1 MMVVSSCCFFLGIM
15 PDLSYICYC
24 CYFLGDNDV
33 NFYQLGIDAANLHV
47 VNSYFDEGNT
57 IPAVFSIQGD
67 EDQTSIGHMERS
79 DEDSSTEKSTE
90 KSTDIDTAMS
100 SECSAASSSG
110 STDFLNSTSDSDS
123 HAQKNKSPAKSKV
136 AKIGRKRTYAFSST
150 QIG

>member
-1 MMVVSSCCFFLGIM
+1 MNL
-15 PDLSYICYC
+15 
-24 CYFLGDNDV
+24 
-33 NFYQLGIDAANLHV
+33 YQLGIDAANLHV
-47 VNSYFDEGNT
+47 VHSYLDEGNA

-110 STDFLNSTSDSDS
+110 STDFVNSTSDSDS
-123 HAQKNKSPAKSKV
+123 HAQKIKLPAKSKV
-136 AKIGRKRTYAFSST
+136 AYVGRKRTYAFSST

>member
-1 MMVVSSCCFFLGIM
+1 MMVVSCCCFFLGIM

-33 NFYQLGIDAANLHV
+33 NVYQRGIDAANMALV
-47 VNSYFDEGNT
+47 KKYLDEGNT

-67 EDQTSIGHMERS
+67 EDQTSIGHMERC
-79 DEDSSTEKSTE
+79 DEDSSTEKST
-90 KSTDIDTAMS
+90 DFDTAMS

-110 STDFLNSTSDSDS
+110 STDFVNSTSDSDS
-123 HAQKNKSPAKSKV
+123 HAQKIKSPAKSKV
-136 AKIGRKRTYAFSST
+136 AKIGQKRTYPFSST